1 MTERV
6 RERMGEMWASVLSS
20 LIVSV
25 IGGGVSMYVGY
36 RLVEARVSEHERRL
50 VELEQNNRDLSESIG
65 DIRSDVSY
73 IRGVIEKGK

>member
-6 RERMGEMWASVLSS
+6 RERMGEMWASVISS
-20 LIVSV
+20 LVVSV

-36 RLVEARVSEHERRL
+36 RLVESRVSEHERRI
-50 VELEQNNRDLSESIG
+50 VELEQNSRDLSESIG

-73 IRGVIEKGK
+73 IRGVIEKSK